1 MKNRVKNLFIAGLML
16 MSMGLATVVQ
26 AAPAWAAT
34 KSIIGG
40 GTKEQAENNCYSS
53 GGHPTNARQGG
64 SGYWLVDCVKDTS
77 SSSSSTTNSGGV
89 TTSIIGGGTKEQAEN
104 NCYSS
109 GGYPTNARQGGSGFW
124 LVDCIMGASSSNSST
139 TNSGGESGESGSNGG
154 GENGTGTSAT
164 TIKNNG
170 EYTYG
175 AGLDHKDNFE
185 TSILDC
191 ESGQNGEGIF
201 CILNIGLTVLTWGV
215 GIAATIGIVLS
226 GVQYLTARDS
236 AEQVTKAKN
245 RLINIVIGLVVYAVM
260 WGFLTWLIPGGIF

>member
-16 MSMGLATVVQ
+16 MSMGFATVVQ

-77 SSSSSTTNSGGV
+77 SSSGSTTTSGALINRIVVSGNS
-89 TTSIIGGGTKEQAEN
+89 KEAAEN
-104 NCYSS
+104 DCISR
-109 GGYPTNARQGGSGFW
+109 GGYPTNPQQVNNGGW
-124 LVDCIMGASSSNSST
+124 IVDCIPNPSAQSGD
-139 TNSGGESGESGSNGG
+139 SGGESGESGSSGG